1 MVYLIFFFI
10 GFDGSATGDGN
21 LTGGG
26 EGGAVGDAQGRF
38 KYRLKACSYQLK
50 MIRAAL
56 ISVYIRDCFF
66 VYFLNTS
73 KLHL

>member
-1 MVYLIFFFI
+1 MWFLFFCFI

-50 MIRAAL
+50 MIRTAL
-56 ISVYIRDCFF
+56 FSVYIRDCFF
-66 VYFLNTS
+66 IHF
-73 KLHL
+73 